1 MPRYR
6 AAVLMLQ
13 QQCNTWLA
21 FVRLRF
27 PRWKPDNV
35 ATVSI
40 ANEHLAFHSNTSRS
54 CLQSQPDSYLWQNSS
69 SNVLQLASVA
79 FNQLPSG
86 VSPMCTITDG
96 VVAHTLFFSLCLWDN
111 EQWRSCCAWWDT
123 VVGRCHDLASYV
135 TDSYAAKCATKSIFV
150 SYRAQI
156 WRPKDIVLQSQQSVK
171 IQMPKWLFKHCTA
184 PTMIYFQTLLF
195 ASWKSVFAFL
205 KSDV

>member
-69 SNVLQLASVA
+69 SNVPQLASVA

-96 VVAHTLFFSLCLWDN
+96 VVAHTLFFRSTCESTSSGVPAVHDEIQWLAVVMISPHTSLTAMLQN
-111 EQWRSCCAWWDT
+111 VQLKASL
-123 VVGRCHDLASYV
+123 LA
-135 TDSYAAKCATKSIFV
+135 TG
-150 SYRAQI
+150 
-156 WRPKDIVLQSQQSVK
+156 
-171 IQMPKWLFKHCTA
+171 
-184 PTMIYFQTLLF
+184 
-195 ASWKSVFAFL
+195 L
-205 KSDV
+205 KFGGPRILYCSHSSP